1 MKIAIYGSSS
11 QNAYRPQLASFFDM
25 LTSRAGVE
33 VVIERTFMHYLSRLL
48 GEAPHKSRGIDE
60 LTADVDAVISLGGDG
75 TFLRAARWVG
85 SLETPIVGI
94 NTGHLGYLA
103 AYRIDEPKVLIDTLL
118 AGTYP
123 VEHRTLLQVESSPFP
138 FDYPFALNEIA
149 ILKKDSSAMIS
160 VETLVDGWPLAT
172 YQADGLIIS
181 TPTGST
187 GYNLSVGGP
196 IVAPTA
202 PNWVISPIAAHSLTM
217 RPLVV
222 NDASSL
228 TLTTTSR
235 TSSYLVAIDGR
246 SVPLPVGSTIT
257 ICRAP
262 FTVAVITRP
271 GRTFADT
278 LRQKLLWGQS
288 PVHD

>member
-1 MKIAIYGSSS
+1 MKIAVYGNRS
-11 QNAYRPQLASFFDM
+11 QDAFRPRLAAFFDM
-25 LTSRAGVE
+25 LVSRDGVE
-33 VVIERTFMHYLSRLL
+33 VFIERSFLTYLTQLL
-48 GEAPHKSRGIDE
+48 GQAPRRAQPVDELPDGID
-60 LTADVDAVISLGGDG
+60 VVISLGGDG

-85 SLETPIVGI
+85 QLGTPIVGL

-103 AYRIDEPKVLIDTLL
+103 AYRIDEGRLLIDTLL
-118 AGTYP
+118 SGNFP
-123 VEHRTLLQVESSPFP
+123 VEHRTLLRITDAPIP

-160 VETLVDGWPLAT
+160 VDALIDGWPLAT
-172 YQADGLIIS
+172 YQADGLLIS

-235 TSSYLVAIDGR
+235 TSSYLVAIDGH
-246 SVPLPVGSTIT
+246 SIPLPVGSTIT
-257 ICRAP
+257 VRRAP

-271 GRTFADT
+271 DHNFADT
-278 LRQKLLWGQS
+278 LRRKLLWGQS
-288 PVHD
+288 PVQG